1 MQESSV
7 KGWIHAA
14 MAGLALVEAA
24 DSQTA
29 ARRVLN
35 GLAAVY
41 HGLAVVYHF
50 RYEIDKIDET
60 LPLTNS
66 RPRGKV

>member
-1 MQESSV
+1 MKESSV
-7 KGWIHAA
+7 KALIHAA

-24 DSQTA
+24 DSKTA

-35 GLAAVY
+35 GVSAVY
-41 HGLAVVYHF
+41 HGLAVIYHF
-50 RYEIDKIDET
+50 RYEIDET

-66 RPRGKV
+66 RPQGRM